1 MYVCVFVSACVCV
14 CVSVYVCVCVCV
26 RVCVPVCVCMHNS
39 WPTNPRQNGEEQS
52 LGNQYISTA
61 VLAKHSGDTDNS
73 LSTITR

>member
-14 CVSVYVCVCVCV
+14 CVRVCVSVCVCVCV
-26 RVCVPVCVCMHNS
+26 CVCLSVCTHNS
-39 WPTNPRQNGEEQS
+39 WPTNPRQNGEKQS
-52 LGNQYISTA
+52 LGNQYILTA